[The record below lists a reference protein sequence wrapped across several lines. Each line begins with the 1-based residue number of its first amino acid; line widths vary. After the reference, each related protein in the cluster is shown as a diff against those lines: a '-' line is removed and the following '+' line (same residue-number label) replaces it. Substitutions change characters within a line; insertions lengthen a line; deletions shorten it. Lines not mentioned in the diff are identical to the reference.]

1 MPALRLDHEDGIAI
15 VTIDL
20 PGEPVNKV
28 TAGLRTE
35 FAELF
40 GRIESDTTVQGVV
53 LMTGKP
59 DTWIAGADIDELLS
73 VHSVTDAESMSRGPY
88 LVQAGR

>member
-1 MPALRLDHEDGIAI
+1 MTALRLDHEDGIAI

-28 TAGLRTE
+28 TAGLRVE

-40 GRIESDTTVQGVV
+40 GRIEGVTMV
-53 LMTGKP
+53 
-59 DTWIAGADIDELLS
+59 
-73 VHSVTDAESMSRGPY
+73 
-88 LVQAGR
+88 

>member
-1 MPALRLDHEDGIAI
+1 MLALRLEQQDGIAI

-20 PGEPVNKV
+20 PDEPVNKV
-28 TAGLRTE
+28 TAGLRVE

-53 LMTGKP
+53 LMRGKP
-59 DTWIAGADIDELLS
+59 DT
-73 VHSVTDAESMSRGPY
+73 
-88 LVQAGR
+88 